1 MTELYTLP
9 LPLILLGWAVS
20 AGSPGP
26 ATLAISG
33 TSMAYGR
40 SSGLSLAIGVT
51 AGSACWG
58 IAAALGFS
66 AIMMSSQ
73 WIFETVRYAGAL
85 YLLYLAAKSLRSAFQ
100 GGGIAPVKTGGA
112 GGFFRRGLFL
122 HLTNPKAV
130 LGWGSIYAIALAPE
144 SGASAVWILFGSLL
158 MCSMTMFCGYA
169 ILFSTA
175 MISRGYAR
183 TKRWFEFVFGVLFGA
198 ASIKLL
204 TYRPE

>member
-1 MTELYTLP
+1 MSEFLTLP

-33 TSMAYGR
+33 SSMACGR
-40 SSGLSLAIGVT
+40 SAGLSLAVGVT
-51 AGSACWG
+51 TGSACWG

-73 WIFETVRYAGAL
+73 WIFEIVRYAGAL
-85 YLLYLAAKSLRSAFQ
+85 YLLYLAVKSLRSAFRDDPILQ
-100 GGGIAPVKTGGA
+100 VQAGR
-112 GGFFRRGLFL
+112 GGFFRRGFLL

-130 LGWGSIYAIALAPE
+130 LGWGSIYAIALVSDAE
-144 SGASAVWILFGSLL
+144 ASAVWALFGSLL
-158 MCSMTMFCGYA
+158 LCSMTMFCGYA
-169 ILFSTA
+169 IIFSTPLIA
-175 MISRGYAR
+175 KGYAR
-183 TKRWFEFVFGVLFGA
+183 SKRWFELIFGMLFGA

-204 TYRPE
+204 TFRPE

>member
-1 MTELYTLP
+1 MTELFTLP

-40 SSGLSLAIGVT
+40 SAGLALAIGVT
-51 AGSACWG
+51 VGSASWG

-73 WIFETVRYAGAL
+73 WIFEIVRYAGAL
-85 YLLYLAAKSLRSAFQ
+85 YLLYLAVKSLRSAFQ
-100 GGGIAPVKTGGA
+100 GGGVTPVKA
-112 GGFFRRGLFL
+112 GTSGFFRRGLLL

-130 LGWGSIYAIALAPE
+130 LGWGSIYAIALAPDA
-144 SGASAVWILFGSLL
+144 GASAVWTLFAALL
-158 MCSMTMFCGYA
+158 LCSMTMFCGYA
-169 ILFSTA
+169 IIFSTA
-175 MISRGYAR
+175 LIARGYVR
-183 TKRWFEFVFGVLFGA
+183 SKRWFELVFGLLFGA

>member
-1 MTELYTLP
+1 MIELFTLP

-40 SSGLSLAIGVT
+40 SAGLSLAVGVT
-51 AGSACWG
+51 VGSASWG

-73 WIFETVRYAGAL
+73 WIFEIVRYAGAF
-85 YLLYLAAKSLRSAFQ
+85 YLLYLAVKALRSAFR
-100 GGGIAPVKTGGA
+100 GTGVASATAGT
-112 GGFFRRGLFL
+112 GGFFRRGLLL

-130 LGWGSIYAIALAPE
+130 LGWGSIYAIALAPGA
-144 SGASAVWILFGSLL
+144 GASAVWALFAMLL
-158 MCSMTMFCGYA
+158 LCSMTMFCGYA
-169 ILFSTA
+169 MIFSTA
-175 MISRGYAR
+175 LIAKWYAR
-183 TKRWFEFVFGVLFGA
+183 TKRWFELAFGLLFGA
-198 ASIKLL
+198 ASVKLL
-204 TYRPE
+204 TFRAE